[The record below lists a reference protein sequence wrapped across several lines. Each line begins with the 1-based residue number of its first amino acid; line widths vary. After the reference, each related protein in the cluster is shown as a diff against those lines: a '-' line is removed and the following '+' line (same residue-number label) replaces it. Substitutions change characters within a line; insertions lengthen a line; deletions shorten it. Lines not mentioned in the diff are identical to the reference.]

1 MFCWCEWG
9 IRHDSY
15 CSYQIETQN
24 QTTQNERL
32 ADQKEQVINS
42 FNLF

>member
-1 MFCWCEWG
+1 MFDNFLFLIYYNFG
-9 IRHDSY
+9 DSY

-32 ADQKEQVINS
+32 ADQ
-42 FNLF
+42 